1 VSEIFLSYRRDDSS
15 GYSGRLYDRLRDH
28 FGPNH
33 VFRDVEA
40 LAPGVDFVAAI
51 EEAVG
56 SCDALIAVIGRRWL
70 RATTT
75 SGTSRLEEPSD
86 FVRAEI
92 GAALARNVPVFP
104 ILIEGAAM
112 PSESDLPAPLGSL
125 ARRQALELSESRWDF
140 DVARLIAAV
149 EHALADEQSTPRD
162 ERREVGDQRDPVEVT
177 PSGPTRVAR
186 APVLEQ
192 RNRSASRIA
201 VPIAVIAVL
210 IAATGFFLLGPKD
223 NHAAKVSSVGPPAA
237 TTTGSVPGE
246 VLFRDDFS
254 GRTGWNL
261 NDDDRYASAYL
272 DGAFRIYVKQTTRV
286 AARAPLDAVPGG
298 VRVAVDATKV
308 SSGDGEFGLICRAG
322 SALLPRYE
330 ARIDTNG
337 DWRVAKVET
346 ASGAIDTLLA
356 PRDRSEYTKAVH
368 STGVN
373 RIAFACTG
381 SQAAGAPVALTL
393 TVNGQQVAVANDQH
407 GLPPGQTGLTV
418 QSSAPPMD
426 VHFDNFVVE
435 RI

>member
-1 VSEIFLSYRRDDSS
+1 VSAIFLSYRRDDSS

-28 FGPNH
+28 FGPGH

-56 SCDALIAVIGRRWL
+56 SCDALIAVIGRQWL
-70 RATTT
+70 RATTP
-75 SGTSRLEEPSD
+75 SGTRRLEEPSD

-149 EHALADEQSTPRD
+149 ERALADEQSTPRAEKPGVVD
-162 ERREVGDQRDPVEVT
+162 RRDPAEVT
-177 PSGPTRVAR
+177 ASRPTRVAR
-186 APVLEQ
+186 APVLEH
-192 RNRSASRIA
+192 RNRSAARIA

-210 IAATGFFLLGPKD
+210 LAATGFLILRPTDHGT
-223 NHAAKVSSVGPPAA
+223 AKLRAGVAPAA
-237 TTTGSVPGE
+237 STTPSVPGE

-261 NDDDRYASAYL
+261 TDDDRYASSYV
-272 DGAFRIYVKQTTRV
+272 DGAYRVYVKQTTRV
-286 AARAPLDAVPGG
+286 VARAPLDAVPGD

-308 SSGDGEFGLICRAG
+308 SSGDGEFGVMCRAG
-322 SALLPRYE
+322 SGLLPRYE
-330 ARIDTNG
+330 ARVDTNG
-337 DWRVAKVET
+337 GWRLAKVET

-356 PRDRSEYTKAVH
+356 PRDRSEYTRAVH
-368 STGVN
+368 PAGVN
-373 RIAFACTG
+373 RIAFTCTG
-381 SQAAGAPVALTL
+381 SQAPGAPVALTL
-393 TVNGQQVAVANDQH
+393 TVNGQQVAVANDEH

-418 QSSAPPMD
+418 QSSEPPMD
-426 VHFDNFVVE
+426 VRFDNFVVE